1 MCIYIGSSS
10 DASKQPEVNIAKQLS
25 FNQIAL
31 TQATI
36 CEKLKNAR
44 KNWYELG
51 LVLGLEGAELDDIED
66 RYPDNKRR
74 LSKMVS
80 KRLEITDP
88 KHPVTWPYICECL
101 RNRLVERN
109 DVANEIESLGLCG

>member
-1 MCIYIGSSS
+1 MCIGSSS
-10 DASKQPEVNIAKQLS
+10 ADEYTSKQKQS
-25 FNQIAL
+25 SSNRIAL

-44 KNWYELG
+44 KNWNELG
-51 LVLGLEGAELDDIED
+51 LVFGLESAELDDIENQ
-66 RYPDNKRR
+66 YPDNKRR